1 MKVKIEVTEED
12 IKNGE
17 RWMADKCPV
26 ALALNRKINDFNYV
40 LYDLFETHDSRVYD
54 VPESVG
60 KFILKFDKTRKGK
73 PFKFIIDVPKKYL
86 LND

>member
-40 LYDLFETHDSRVYD
+40 LYDMFETHD
-54 VPESVG
+54 
-60 KFILKFDKTRKGK
+60 
-73 PFKFIIDVPKKYL
+73 
-86 LND
+86 